1 MGAFNEHAKVM
12 WLYDIVKHLL
22 LTQRQTMD
30 YDKAQAQEKAQMLKD
45 MWNELAG
52 YEEDSFT
59 SKLFESIDR
68 LTNEA
73 LPQDE
78 AEQIAQMLKDN
89 LNLNDDID
97 YLFNYNQQE
106 LSQNNEQENL
116 NENSQKQ
123 EQEQTQQN
131 TNSQEKTNENTQNKD
146 NPQQNA
152 QENAK
157 NSANSNENENSK
169 EQKEQDYSNFDK
181 RTAYEQGLNGF
192 EKLRAHNED
201 FANLHK
207 AFELDDKI
215 SQEIEK
221 NQKAIEEKEK
231 EIAQKQK
238 KLDETQKEKNAD
250 FDPEFNA
257 DEIDKNDPLK
267 NEKEHLRRLQ
277 DEAKILQEKKNECK
291 RTIQDSI
298 TNMFAAKDIY
308 DIMKSLLTI
317 LRQIK
322 KARLINQDI
331 KENDKRMKELD
342 ELINGYKQRL
352 NKTLQI
358 AGLEKEGKELLYEL
372 NKDLYQTQKESTK
385 ELENLRLQK
394 QFSDDLNILFKQR
407 TSTTNLDNNTKDIE
421 KLVQKIQKQAPNFE
435 KNYAT
440 SFKQAMGIINEK
452 GKTNE
457 NTQFQNRS
465 A

>member
-1 MGAFNEHAKVM
+1 
-12 WLYDIVKHLL
+12 
-22 LTQRQTMD
+22 MD
-30 YDKAQAQEKAQMLKD
+30 YNKAQAQEKAQMLKD
-45 MWNELAG
+45 MWNELTG

-59 SKLFESIDR
+59 PKLFESIDR

-78 AEQIAQMLKDN
+78 AEQIAQMLKNN

-97 YLFNYNQQE
+97 YLFNYNQKE

-116 NENSQKQ
+116 NENTK

-131 TNSQEKTNENTQNKD
+131 T
-146 NPQQNA
+146 

-157 NSANSNENENSK
+157 NSVNLNENENSK
-169 EQKEQDYSNFDK
+169 TEDYSNFDK

-238 KLDETQKEKNAD
+238 KLDETQKEKNTD

-267 NEKEHLRRLQ
+267 NEKEHLRKLQ

-452 GKTNE
+452 GKANE
-457 NTQFQNRS
+457 NTQYQSRS

>member
-1 MGAFNEHAKVM
+1 
-12 WLYDIVKHLL
+12 
-22 LTQRQTMD
+22 MD
-30 YDKAQAQEKAQMLKD
+30 YNKAQAQEKAQMLKD
-45 MWNELAG
+45 MWNELTG

-59 SKLFESIDR
+59 PKLFESIDR

-78 AEQIAQMLKDN
+78 AEQIVQMLKNN

-116 NENSQKQ
+116 NENIK

-131 TNSQEKTNENTQNKD
+131 TQE
-146 NPQQNA
+146 
-152 QENAK
+152 
-157 NSANSNENENSK
+157 NSNENENSK
-169 EQKEQDYSNFDK
+169 TEDYSNFDK

-192 EKLRAHNED
+192 EKLRAHNEN

-385 ELENLRLQK
+385 ELDNLRLQK

-440 SFKQAMGIINEK
+440 SFKQAMDIINEK

-457 NTQFQNRS
+457 NTQFQSRS

>member
-1 MGAFNEHAKVM
+1 
-12 WLYDIVKHLL
+12 
-22 LTQRQTMD
+22 MD

-45 MWNELAG
+45 MWNELTG

-116 NENSQKQ
+116 NEISQKQ

-131 TNSQEKTNENTQNKD
+131 TNSQEKTNENAQNKD
-146 NPQQNA
+146 NPQQNT

-169 EQKEQDYSNFDK
+169 RQKEQDYSNFDK

-207 AFELDDKI
+207 AFELDEKI

-221 NQKAIEEKEK
+221 NQKAIDEKEK

-238 KLDETQKEKNAD
+238 KLDEQKAQKEKNAD
-250 FDPEFNA
+250 FDPEFNS
-257 DEIDKNDPLK
+257 DEINKNDPLK
-267 NEKEHLRRLQ
+267 NEKENLRRLQ

-457 NTQFQNRS
+457 YTQYQSRS

>member
-1 MGAFNEHAKVM
+1 
-12 WLYDIVKHLL
+12 
-22 LTQRQTMD
+22 MD
-30 YDKAQAQEKAQMLKD
+30 YNKAQAQGKAQMLKD
-45 MWNELAG
+45 MWNELTG

-59 SKLFESIDR
+59 PKLFESIDR
-68 LTNEA
+68 LINEA

-78 AEQIAQMLKDN
+78 AEQIAQMLKNN

-97 YLFNYNQQE
+97 YLFNYNQKE

-116 NENSQKQ
+116 NENTKEQ
-123 EQEQTQQN
+123 EKQEQTQQN
-131 TNSQEKTNENTQNKD
+131 T
-146 NPQQNA
+146 

-169 EQKEQDYSNFDK
+169 TEDYSNFDK

-331 KENDKRMKELD
+331 KENNKRMKELD

-457 NTQFQNRS
+457 NTQYQSRS

>member
-1 MGAFNEHAKVM
+1 
-12 WLYDIVKHLL
+12 
-22 LTQRQTMD
+22 MD
-30 YDKAQAQEKAQMLKD
+30 YNKAQAQEKAQMLKD
-45 MWNELAG
+45 MWNELTG

-59 SKLFESIDR
+59 PKLFESIDR

-78 AEQIAQMLKDN
+78 AEQIAQMLKNN

-97 YLFNYNQQE
+97 YLFNYNQKE

-116 NENSQKQ
+116 NENTK

-131 TNSQEKTNENTQNKD
+131 T
-146 NPQQNA
+146 

-157 NSANSNENENSK
+157 NSVNLNENENSK
-169 EQKEQDYSNFDK
+169 TEDYSNFDK

-238 KLDETQKEKNAD
+238 KLDETQKEKNTD

-267 NEKEHLRRLQ
+267 NEKEHLRKLQ

-452 GKTNE
+452 GKANE
-457 NTQFQNRS
+457 NTQYQSKS

>member
-1 MGAFNEHAKVM
+1 
-12 WLYDIVKHLL
+12 
-22 LTQRQTMD
+22 MD
-30 YDKAQAQEKAQMLKD
+30 YNKAQAQEKAQMLKD
-45 MWNELAG
+45 MWNELTG

-59 SKLFESIDR
+59 PKLFESIDR
-68 LTNEA
+68 LINEA

-78 AEQIAQMLKDN
+78 AEQIAQMLKNN

-97 YLFNYNQQE
+97 YLFNYNQKE

-116 NENSQKQ
+116 NENTK

-131 TNSQEKTNENTQNKD
+131 T
-146 NPQQNA
+146 

-215 SQEIEK
+215 NQEIEK

-372 NKDLYQTQKESTK
+372 NKDLYQTQKESAK

-457 NTQFQNRS
+457 NTQFQSRS

>member
-1 MGAFNEHAKVM
+1 
-12 WLYDIVKHLL
+12 
-22 LTQRQTMD
+22 MD
-30 YDKAQAQEKAQMLKD
+30 YNKAQAQEKAQMLKD
-45 MWNELAG
+45 MWNELTG

-59 SKLFESIDR
+59 PKLFESIDR

-78 AEQIAQMLKDN
+78 AEQIAQMLKNN

-97 YLFNYNQQE
+97 YLFNYNQKE

-116 NENSQKQ
+116 NENTK

-131 TNSQEKTNENTQNKD
+131 T
-146 NPQQNA
+146 

-169 EQKEQDYSNFDK
+169 EQDYSNLEK

-257 DEIDKNDPLK
+257 EDIDKNDPLK

-308 DIMKSLLTI
+308 DIMKSLLAI

-331 KENDKRMKELD
+331 KENNKRMKELD

-457 NTQFQNRS
+457 NTQFQSRS

>member
-1 MGAFNEHAKVM
+1 
-12 WLYDIVKHLL
+12 
-22 LTQRQTMD
+22 MD
-30 YDKAQAQEKAQMLKD
+30 YNKAQAQGKAQMLKD
-45 MWNELAG
+45 MWNELTG

-59 SKLFESIDR
+59 PKLFESIDR

-78 AEQIAQMLKDN
+78 AEQIAQMLKNN

-97 YLFNYNQQE
+97 YLFNYNQKE
-106 LSQNNEQENL
+106 LFQNNEQENL
-116 NENSQKQ
+116 NENTKEQ
-123 EQEQTQQN
+123 EKQEQTQQN
-131 TNSQEKTNENTQNKD
+131 T
-146 NPQQNA
+146 

-169 EQKEQDYSNFDK
+169 TEDYSNFDK

-250 FDPEFNA
+250 FDPKFNA

-308 DIMKSLLTI
+308 DIMKSILTI

-452 GKTNE
+452 GKTKRHNYVVPFRLYDKGE
-457 NTQFQNRS
+457 NYELFVQGLLFLDY

>member
-1 MGAFNEHAKVM
+1 MDNEI
-12 WLYDIVKHLL
+12 YN
-22 LTQRQTMD
+22 
-30 YDKAQAQEKAQMLKD
+30 KAQAQEKAQMLKD
-45 MWNELAG
+45 MWNELTG

-59 SKLFESIDR
+59 PKLFESIDR

-78 AEQIAQMLKDN
+78 AEQIAQMLKNN

-97 YLFNYNQQE
+97 YLFNYNQKE

-116 NENSQKQ
+116 NENTKEQKQ
-123 EQEQTQQN
+123 TQHN
-131 TNSQEKTNENTQNKD
+131 TNSQEQTNENTQNKD
-146 NPQQNA
+146 NSQHNT

-169 EQKEQDYSNFDK
+169 TEDYSNFDK

-238 KLDETQKEKNAD
+238 KLDEKQKEKNAD
-250 FDPEFNA
+250 FDPAFNS

-317 LRQIK
+317 FRQIK

-421 KLVQKIQKQAPNFE
+421 KLVQKIQKQTPNFE

-452 GKTNE
+452 GKANE
-457 NTQFQNRS
+457 NTQYQSRS

>member
-1 MGAFNEHAKVM
+1 
-12 WLYDIVKHLL
+12 
-22 LTQRQTMD
+22 MD
-30 YDKAQAQEKAQMLKD
+30 YNKAQAQGKAQMLKD
-45 MWNELAG
+45 MWNELTG

-59 SKLFESIDR
+59 PKLFESIDR

-78 AEQIAQMLKDN
+78 AEQIAQMLKNN

-97 YLFNYNQQE
+97 YLFNYNQKE

-116 NENSQKQ
+116 NENTKEQ
-123 EQEQTQQN
+123 EKQEQTQQN
-131 TNSQEKTNENTQNKD
+131 T
-146 NPQQNA
+146 

-169 EQKEQDYSNFDK
+169 TEDYSNFDK

-331 KENDKRMKELD
+331 KENDKRIKELD

-372 NKDLYQTQKESTK
+372 NKDLYQTQKESIK

-452 GKTNE
+452 GKANE
-457 NTQFQNRS
+457 NTQFQSRS

>member
-1 MGAFNEHAKVM
+1 
-12 WLYDIVKHLL
+12 
-22 LTQRQTMD
+22 MD
-30 YDKAQAQEKAQMLKD
+30 YNKAQAQEKAQMLKD
-45 MWNELAG
+45 MWNELTG

-59 SKLFESIDR
+59 PKLFESIDR

-78 AEQIAQMLKDN
+78 AEQIAQMLKNN

-97 YLFNYNQQE
+97 YLFNYNQKE

-116 NENSQKQ
+116 NENTK

-131 TNSQEKTNENTQNKD
+131 TQE
-146 NPQQNA
+146 
-152 QENAK
+152 
-157 NSANSNENENSK
+157 NSNENENSK
-169 EQKEQDYSNFDK
+169 TEDYSNFDK

-238 KLDETQKEKNAD
+238 KLDEKQKEKNAD

-277 DEAKILQEKKNECK
+277 DQAKILQEKKNECK

-440 SFKQAMGIINEK
+440 SFKQAMDIINEK
-452 GKTNE
+452 GKANE
-457 NTQFQNRS
+457 NTQYQSRS

>member
-1 MGAFNEHAKVM
+1 
-12 WLYDIVKHLL
+12 
-22 LTQRQTMD
+22 MD
-30 YDKAQAQEKAQMLKD
+30 YNKAQAQEKAQMLKD
-45 MWNELAG
+45 MWNELTG

-59 SKLFESIDR
+59 PKLFKSIDR

-78 AEQIAQMLKDN
+78 AEQIAQMLKNN

-97 YLFNYNQQE
+97 YLFNYNQKE

-116 NENSQKQ
+116 NENTK
-123 EQEQTQQN
+123 EQ
-131 TNSQEKTNENTQNKD
+131 D
-146 NPQQNA
+146 NPQHNT

-169 EQKEQDYSNFDK
+169 TEDYSNFDK

-250 FDPEFNA
+250 FDPTFNS

-267 NEKEHLRRLQ
+267 SEKEHLRRLQ

-308 DIMKSLLTI
+308 DIMKSILTI

-331 KENDKRMKELD
+331 KENNKRMKELD

-452 GKTNE
+452 GKSNE
-457 NTQFQNRS
+457 NTQYQSRS

>member
-1 MGAFNEHAKVM
+1 
-12 WLYDIVKHLL
+12 
-22 LTQRQTMD
+22 MD
-30 YDKAQAQEKAQMLKD
+30 YNKAQAQGKAQMLKD
-45 MWNELAG
+45 MWNELTG

-59 SKLFESIDR
+59 PKLFESIDR
-68 LTNEA
+68 LINEA

-78 AEQIAQMLKDN
+78 AEQIAQMLKNN

-97 YLFNYNQQE
+97 YLFNYNQKE

-116 NENSQKQ
+116 NENTKEQ
-123 EQEQTQQN
+123 EKQEQTQQN
-131 TNSQEKTNENTQNKD
+131 T
-146 NPQQNA
+146 

-169 EQKEQDYSNFDK
+169 TEDYSNFDK

-331 KENDKRMKELD
+331 KENDKRIKELD

-372 NKDLYQTQKESTK
+372 NKDLYQTQKESIK

-452 GKTNE
+452 GKANE
-457 NTQFQNRS
+457 NTQFQSRS

>member
-1 MGAFNEHAKVM
+1 
-12 WLYDIVKHLL
+12 
-22 LTQRQTMD
+22 MD
-30 YDKAQAQEKAQMLKD
+30 YNKAQAQEKAQMLKD
-45 MWNELAG
+45 MWNELTG

-59 SKLFESIDR
+59 PKLFESIDR

-78 AEQIAQMLKDN
+78 AEQIAQMLKNN

-97 YLFNYNQQE
+97 YLFNYNQKE

-116 NENSQKQ
+116 NENTK

-131 TNSQEKTNENTQNKD
+131 T
-146 NPQQNA
+146 

-157 NSANSNENENSK
+157 NSVNSNENENSK
-169 EQKEQDYSNFDK
+169 TEDYSNFDK

-238 KLDETQKEKNAD
+238 KLDETQKEKNTD

-277 DEAKILQEKKNECK
+277 DEAKILREKKNECK

-440 SFKQAMGIINEK
+440 SFKEAMDIINEK

-457 NTQFQNRS
+457 NTQYQSRS

>member
-1 MGAFNEHAKVM
+1 MDNEI
-12 WLYDIVKHLL
+12 YN
-22 LTQRQTMD
+22 
-30 YDKAQAQEKAQMLKD
+30 KAQAQEKAQMLKD
-45 MWNELAG
+45 MWNELTG

-59 SKLFESIDR
+59 PKLFESIDR
-68 LTNEA
+68 LINEA

-78 AEQIAQMLKDN
+78 AEQIAQMLKNN

-97 YLFNYNQQE
+97 YLFNYNQKE
-106 LSQNNEQENL
+106 LFQNNEQENL
-116 NENSQKQ
+116 NENTKEQ
-123 EQEQTQQN
+123 EKQEQTQQN
-131 TNSQEKTNENTQNKD
+131 T
-146 NPQQNA
+146 

-169 EQKEQDYSNFDK
+169 TEDYSNFDK

-192 EKLRAHNED
+192 KKLRAHNEN

-221 NQKAIEEKEK
+221 NQKAIEEKER

-331 KENDKRMKELD
+331 KENDKRIKELD

-452 GKTNE
+452 GKANE
-457 NTQFQNRS
+457 NTQFQSRS

>member
-1 MGAFNEHAKVM
+1 
-12 WLYDIVKHLL
+12 
-22 LTQRQTMD
+22 MD
-30 YDKAQAQEKAQMLKD
+30 YNKAQAQGKAQMLKD
-45 MWNELAG
+45 MWNELTG

-59 SKLFESIDR
+59 PKLFESIDR

-78 AEQIAQMLKDN
+78 AEQIAQMLKNN

-97 YLFNYNQQE
+97 YLFNYNQKE

-116 NENSQKQ
+116 NENTKEQ
-123 EQEQTQQN
+123 EKQEQTQHN
-131 TNSQEKTNENTQNKD
+131 T
-146 NPQQNA
+146 

-169 EQKEQDYSNFDK
+169 TEDYSNFDK

-238 KLDETQKEKNAD
+238 KLDEQKAQKEKNAD
-250 FDPEFNA
+250 FDPAFNS

-308 DIMKSLLTI
+308 DIMKSILTI

-452 GKTNE
+452 GKANE
-457 NTQFQNRS
+457 NTQYQSKS

>member
-1 MGAFNEHAKVM
+1 
-12 WLYDIVKHLL
+12 
-22 LTQRQTMD
+22 MD
-30 YDKAQAQEKAQMLKD
+30 YNKAQAQGKAQMLKD
-45 MWNELAG
+45 MWNELTG

-59 SKLFESIDR
+59 PKLFESIDR

-78 AEQIAQMLKDN
+78 AEQIAQMLKNN

-97 YLFNYNQQE
+97 YLFNYNQKE
-106 LSQNNEQENL
+106 LFQNNEQENL
-116 NENSQKQ
+116 NENTKEQ
-123 EQEQTQQN
+123 EKQEQTQQN
-131 TNSQEKTNENTQNKD
+131 T
-146 NPQQNA
+146 

-169 EQKEQDYSNFDK
+169 TEDYSNFDK

-331 KENDKRMKELD
+331 KENNKRMKELD

-457 NTQFQNRS
+457 NTQYQSRS

>member
-1 MGAFNEHAKVM
+1 
-12 WLYDIVKHLL
+12 
-22 LTQRQTMD
+22 MD
-30 YDKAQAQEKAQMLKD
+30 YNKAQAQGKAQMLKD
-45 MWNELAG
+45 MWNELTG

-59 SKLFESIDR
+59 PKLFESIDR

-78 AEQIAQMLKDN
+78 AEQIAQMLKNN

-97 YLFNYNQQE
+97 YLFNYNQKE
-106 LSQNNEQENL
+106 LFQNNEQENL
-116 NENSQKQ
+116 NENTKEQ
-123 EQEQTQQN
+123 EKQEQTQQN
-131 TNSQEKTNENTQNKD
+131 T
-146 NPQQNA
+146 

-169 EQKEQDYSNFDK
+169 TEDYSNFDK

-250 FDPEFNA
+250 FDPKFNA

-308 DIMKSLLTI
+308 DIMKSILTI

-457 NTQFQNRS
+457 NTQYQSRS

>member
-1 MGAFNEHAKVM
+1 
-12 WLYDIVKHLL
+12 
-22 LTQRQTMD
+22 MD

-45 MWNELAG
+45 MWNELTG

-78 AEQIAQMLKDN
+78 AEQIAQMLKNN

-116 NENSQKQ
+116 NENTK

-131 TNSQEKTNENTQNKD
+131 T
-146 NPQQNA
+146 

-157 NSANSNENENSK
+157 NYSNLEKSLNEYDELCKNNKDFNNLHLNRQFDENLTQQMQENEKNIIEKENEIKQKQERLDELARQNNKEAKFNGEKINKDEDDPLAKEKQELQNLKEKSMSLK
-169 EQKEQDYSNFDK
+169 EQKKKCEQD
-181 RTAYEQGLNGF
+181 
-192 EKLRAHNED
+192 
-201 FANLHK
+201 
-207 AFELDDKI
+207 I
-215 SQEIEK
+215 SESV
-221 NQKAIEEKEK
+221 
-231 EIAQKQK
+231 
-238 KLDETQKEKNAD
+238 
-250 FDPEFNA
+250 
-257 DEIDKNDPLK
+257 
-267 NEKEHLRRLQ
+267 
-277 DEAKILQEKKNECK
+277 AKIASSDDVYE
-291 RTIQDSI
+291 T
-298 TNMFAAKDIY
+298 Y
-308 DIMKSLLTI
+308 
-317 LRQIK
+317 
-322 KARLINQDI
+322 KALINI
-331 KENDKRMKELD
+331 YHRMKEAQGISDNLKFNKERMKELD
-342 ELINGYKQRL
+342 EKIKNY
-352 NKTLQI
+352 NKKLENAFKI
-358 AGLEKEGKELLYEL
+358 AGLTKEGKELFNEIS
-372 NKDLYQTQKESTK
+372 KDLYQTQKESAK

-394 QFSDDLNILFKQR
+394 QFNDDLNILFKQR

-457 NTQFQNRS
+457 NTQFQSRS